1 MTSSDLS
8 ISTKILFLSE
18 VTFTVGVGISMYPLT
33 GKQFNP
39 YFAPKPEEIKNEDG
53 NHVPRGNP

>member
-8 ISTKILFLSE
+8 RSTKILFLSE
-18 VTFTVGVGISMYPLT
+18 VTFTVGVGISVYPLT

-39 YFAPKPEEIKNEDG
+39 YFAPTPEEIKN
-53 NHVPRGNP
+53 